1 MVVYDNASVHT
12 ALADELFEANGVA
25 RVRLSPY
32 LPDYSAIEPV
42 FKDYKHEVRSLV
54 YWHPLLPGRI
64 AHVLGFSS
72 LSLSSIQGHFR
83 EAPRQVLRNLPEIT
97 GDEIPFEGV
106 FPSLH
111 DQLGAP

>member
-54 YWHPLLPGRI
+54 YWHPLLHDRI

-72 LSLSSIQGHFR
+72 LSLSSIPDHFR
-83 EAPRQVLRNLPEIT
+83 EARRQALRNLPNIT
-97 GDEIPFEGV
+97 GEGMPRVGV
-106 FPSLH
+106 FPRLP